1 MSFQSWV
8 RVVGSRVTGS
18 SSMETDQAASSLSW
32 LYIQVVFVRA
42 TKPGYVESRNHKLS
56 TNNNQLL

>member
-8 RVVGSRVTGS
+8 RVVGSRGS
-18 SSMETDQAASSLSW
+18 SSLETNQAASSLSS
-32 LYIQVVFVRA
+32 LYIQVAFVRA

-56 TNNNQLL
+56 TNHNQLL